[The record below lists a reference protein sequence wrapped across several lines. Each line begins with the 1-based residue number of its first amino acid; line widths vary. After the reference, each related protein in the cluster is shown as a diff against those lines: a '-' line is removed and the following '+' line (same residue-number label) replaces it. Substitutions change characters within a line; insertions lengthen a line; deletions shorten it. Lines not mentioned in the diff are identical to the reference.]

1 MIQRKPKPQN
11 KVVIP
16 IAPMIDCVFLLLIY
30 FMVTASLEPQ
40 EADMSFQLPGVV
52 EQDEPL
58 EMPDE
63 QIIEI
68 SATGQVVVNEYRYDR
83 PEAARLLE
91 LTRMLTRF
99 KQTSDAN
106 KVEARVIIAPEDS
119 VAHQVIIRV
128 MDACAAAG
136 IQSVNFAI
144 GEE

>member
-1 MIQRKPKPQN
+1 
-11 KVVIP
+11 
-16 IAPMIDCVFLLLIY
+16 
-30 FMVTASLEPQ
+30 
-40 EADMSFQLPGVV
+40 MSFQLPGVV